1 MKGLL
6 ADTWADCVY
15 EWRTTSGPRRVVV
28 GFTSMLALLHVLV
41 AVLPE
46 GRGPLRNMG
55 QDVRFAVRRL
65 RQSPVFSIFAVITL
79 ALSIGAATAV
89 YSLVYAVA
97 YKPPAIAD
105 VEQIVNVYHAPG
117 GSAPMIGFSWPD
129 FADLKARQ
137 TSFVHLAAWARFTNA
152 MVLADGAHVFRGEFV
167 DGDYFSVLRVQPE
180 LGRLIQRTDDSLS
193 AAPVVVLSDSLW
205 RNALAARRDVVG
217 QVVRIGGK
225 PFTVIGVAPPEARGV
240 DTPNL
245 SAPAAWVPMRQR
257 HLLAQA
263 GYAQFR
269 DETDRDNRWMRGV
282 GRLNDGAT
290 LEQASAELRQI
301 GQALDAAV
309 PLGATVAPRFRQR
322 YDASRQ
328 WSATRLT
335 DIRIHES
342 MSRVFGPVVGTVL
355 VSVVLVLLVACTN
368 LANLLLARGASRRQE
383 FAMRMA
389 LGASR
394 ARLMRE
400 QVVECGLLALAGGL
414 AGTLVARGLTV
425 LLSTDF
431 SMGDGVQMVIS
442 VRPELNLP
450 VLITTLGATIL
461 ALLIFGVLPAWYSTD
476 GDIRS
481 VLASD
486 TSGGVFPRWRGRRA
500 LIGGQ
505 VMVSVALLAVTAVS
519 VGNAVRL
526 GYRDPGFALDE
537 LAQVTV
543 EPHLS
548 QVDAASALSGL
559 EVARHRVS
567 QLTGVTGVAIATSL
581 PVGPGI
587 GDVYIAPADTPNSR
601 IGLKSVTASSAYLTT
616 IGLPILEGRDLSSED
631 RADHETVVVLSARAA
646 DALFQ
651 RRSVVGQ
658 VVTFTRQVYEGEAP
672 SPAYIARVVGV
683 VGDADDSTGGRMPLH
698 EGTAYLSLAQHPAR
712 ALTLIARTDG
722 DVGLL
727 AGQLRSAVAEA
738 DNRLA
743 ITRVST
749 GSQIADG
756 FTVLLR
762 VVAGT
767 AGVLGVFAL
776 LLAVIGLYGVLS
788 FVVARRSREI
798 GVRIALG
805 AERGDVSRLVVADGL
820 KPVLWGLVLGTA
832 LAGPVL
838 LNPLSRQM
846 LGITTTSLAF
856 ALAAPAVML
865 MAALVAAWAPARRAA
880 GVDPNVALR
889 QQ

>member
-1 MKGLL
+1 MRGWL

-15 EWRTTSGPRRVVV
+15 EWLSTRGPRRLVVALACA
-28 GFTSMLALLHVLV
+28 MALLRIGV
-41 AVLPE
+41 ALIPE
-46 GRGPLRNMG
+46 GRGPLRHVG
-55 QDVRFAVRRL
+55 QDVRFAGRRL

-89 YSLVYAVA
+89 SSLVYAVA
-97 YKPPAIAD
+97 YKPPAIDD
-105 VEQIVNVYHAPG
+105 VEEIVNVYHAPG
-117 GSAPMIGFSWPD
+117 GGTAIIGFSWLD
-129 FADLKARQ
+129 FENLKARQ
-137 TSFVHLAAWARFTNA
+137 TSFIHLAAWSRFTNA
-152 MVLADGAHVFRGEFV
+152 LVTDDGARALRGEFV
-167 DGDYFSVLRVQPE
+167 DGDYFSVLRVQPQ
-180 LGRLIQRTDDSLS
+180 LGRLIAPSDDSS
-193 AAPVVVLSDSLW
+193 AANPVVVLSDGLW
-205 RNALAARRDVVG
+205 RSAFAADPAVVG
-217 QVVRIGGK
+217 RSVGIGGEV
-225 PFTVIGVAPPEARGV
+225 FTVIGVAPPEARGV

-245 SAPAAWVPMRQR
+245 SAPSAWVPIRQR
-257 HLLAQA
+257 HRLAQP
-263 GYAQFR
+263 GYLQFR
-269 DETDRDNRWMRGV
+269 DDTDRNNRWVRGV
-282 GRLNDGAT
+282 GRLQVGAT
-290 LEQASAELRQI
+290 LAQASAELRQI
-301 GQALDAAV
+301 GQTLDAAV
-309 PLGATVAPRFRQR
+309 PLGATVNPRFRQR

-383 FAMRMA
+383 SAMRMA

-414 AGTLVARGLTV
+414 LGTLVARGLTV
-425 LLSTDF
+425 LLSADF
-431 SMGDGVQMVIS
+431 SMGDDVQMVIS

-450 VLITTLGATIL
+450 VLLITFGATIL
-461 ALLIFGVLPAWYSTD
+461 ALLIFGVLPAWYSTN

-481 VLASD
+481 VLAAD
-486 TSGGVFPRWRGRRA
+486 TSGGVLPRWRGRRV

-526 GYRDPGFALDE
+526 GYRDPGFPLDQLAL
-537 LAQVTV
+537 VTT

-548 QVDAASALSGL
+548 KVDAASALGSL
-559 EVARHRVS
+559 QAARDRAS
-567 QLTGVTGVAIATSL
+567 RLPGVTGAALATSL
-581 PVGPGI
+581 PVGAGT
-587 GDVYIAPADTPNSR
+587 GNVYIAPAEKPAGR
-601 IGLKSVTASSAYLTT
+601 IGLESVTASSAYLTT
-616 IGLPILEGRDLSSED
+616 IGLPLLEGRDISTD
-631 RADHETVVVLSARAA
+631 DIAGRDTVIVLSARAA
-646 DALFQ
+646 ETLFQ

-658 VVTFTRQVYEGEAP
+658 VVTFTRQVAGGEAP
-672 SPAYIARVVGV
+672 SPTYTARVVGV
-683 VGDADDSTGGRMPLH
+683 VGDVDDSTRDRTLRD
-698 EGTAYLSLAQHPAR
+698 GTVYLSLGQHPAR
-712 ALTLIARTDG
+712 ELTLIARTEG
-722 DVGLL
+722 DVSLL
-727 AGQLRSAVAEA
+727 AGHLRSAVVEA

-756 FTVLLR
+756 FTALLR

-767 AGVLGVFAL
+767 AGILGVFAL

-805 AERGDVSRLVVADGL
+805 AVRSDVSRLVVADGL
-820 KPVLWGLVLGTA
+820 KPVLWGLVLGTL

-846 LGITTTSLAF
+846 LGTTDNGLVF
-856 ALAAPAVML
+856 ALVAPVVML
-865 MAALVAAWAPARRAA
+865 MAALLAAWAPARRAA
-880 GVDPNVALR
+880 RVDPNVALR